1 MKTERKK
8 TGFIREFSILSILI
22 VLLLA
27 LSGCTGKKTTGNSSL
42 TAGTVAESS
51 YNIAVFVPGVI
62 AGSPLYEQM
71 VAGAREAAAEKP
83 NITIKVLE
91 AGFNQGQWKEKLMSL
106 AAEKKYDLIVSENG
120 AMPYV
125 ALPVAKAFPS
135 QKFLFVDAVIT
146 PQKQMYTLLYNQVEE
161 GYLVGYLGGLITKSS
176 MKGANADLRIGI
188 IVGQEYPAMT
198 KMIVPGYKNGA
209 LAADPRIKVDY
220 RVLGNWYDANKAREL
235 AKSMIDSGVDVIL
248 TICGGAN
255 QGVLTA
261 AKESGVYVLY
271 FDSEQYNLAPGTIAG
286 CVTLEQ
292 KRAVYEHILQAYAGT
307 LPWGTNRIVGVKE
320 GYVRFA
326 DTNPLYLS
334 TIPETIR
341 KAMNEKIQSLKDG
354 KLTLPVPDFWKN

>member
-1 MKTERKK
+1 MNIKQKSKK
-8 TGFIREFSILSILI
+8 TVFLA
-22 VLLLA
+22 VLLAAVAAVLF
-27 LSGCTGKKTTGNSSL
+27 LNGCSGKKETKAADSTYD
-42 TAGTVAESS
+42 V
-51 YNIAVFVPGVI
+51 AVFVPGVV

-71 VAGAREAAAEKP
+71 VAGVKQAAAEKT
-83 NITIKVLE
+83 NITVKVLE
-91 AGFNQGQWKEKLMSL
+91 AGFNQGEWKEKLMSL
-106 AAEKKYDLIVSENG
+106 AAEKKYELIVSENG

-125 ALPVAKAFPS
+125 ALPVAKAFPG
-135 QKFLFVDAVIT
+135 QKFLFVDAVIK

-176 MKGANADLRIGI
+176 MKGANTDLKIGLI
-188 IVGQEYPAMT
+188 AGQEFPAMT
-198 KMIVPGYKNGA
+198 QMIVPGYKKGA
-209 LAADPRIKVDY
+209 LAADPRITVDY

-271 FDSEQYNLAPGTIAG
+271 FDSEQYALAPGTIAG
-286 CVTLEQ
+286 CVTLTQ
-292 KRAVYEHILQAYAGT
+292 KEAVHKLVLQAYSGT

-326 DTNPLYLS
+326 GDNALYIK
-334 TIPETIR
+334 TVPESIR
-341 KAMNEKIQSLKDG
+341 VRMLEKVKALKDG
-354 KLTLPVPDFWKN
+354 SLVLRVPEFWKN

>member
-1 MKTERKK
+1 MNIKQKSKK
-8 TGFIREFSILSILI
+8 TVFLA
-22 VLLLA
+22 VLLAAVVAVFFLN
-27 LSGCTGKKTTGNSSL
+27 GCSGKKETKAADSTYD
-42 TAGTVAESS
+42 V
-51 YNIAVFVPGVI
+51 AVFVPGVV

-71 VAGAREAAAEKP
+71 VAGVKQAAADKS
-83 NITIKVLE
+83 NITVKVLE
-91 AGFNQGQWKEKLMSL
+91 AGFNQGEWKEKLMSL
-106 AAEKKYDLIVSENG
+106 AAEKKYELIVSENG

-125 ALPVAKAFPS
+125 ALPVAEAFPE
-135 QKFLFVDAVIT
+135 QKFLFVDAVIK

-176 MKGANADLRIGI
+176 MKGANTDLKIGLI
-188 IVGQEYPAMT
+188 AGQEFPAMT
-198 KMIVPGYKNGA
+198 QMIVPGYKKGA

-255 QGVLTA
+255 QGVITA

-271 FDSEQYNLAPGTIAG
+271 FDSEQYALAPGTIAG
-286 CVTLEQ
+286 CVTLTQ
-292 KRAVYEHILQAYAGT
+292 KEAVRKLVLQAYSGT

-326 DTNPLYLS
+326 EDNALYKK
-334 TIPETIR
+334 TVPES
-341 KAMNEKIQSLKDG
+341 IQSRMREKVQALKDG
-354 KLTLPVPDFWKN
+354 SLVLPVPEFWKN